1 MSWQLASLFL
11 HGEEQAERQRVDAC
25 GESFS
30 LRLCWELL
38 EGWRVGSAG
47 IKGVTATL
55 LMT

>member
-38 EGWRVGSAG
+38 EGWRAGSAG